1 MKAEGLLHSL
11 KSSGI
16 ELRAEGK
23 QLRWRA
29 PKGSMENELLE
40 SIKHHKAELL
50 VLLRDKQADAYQQD
64 YVNQIIQGNCLEVL
78 KGVPDNS
85 IDSIVTD
92 PPYGY
97 KFMGKSWDKAIPS
110 VEIWEECLRVLKPG
124 AFAFVMSGPRQDCFS
139 RMIMNL
145 EAAGLRTYFTSLF
158 WTYATGFF
166 KAHNISKAVDKKFD
180 AKREI
185 IVRNPNS
192 RENCDKS
199 NTIYE
204 SGTVGKTAFI
214 TKPATEEARRL
225 DGSYA
230 GFQPKPAVEVIIV
243 AMKPLDEKSYTDQA
257 LSNRKGITWLDDC
270 RIPYKDEQVASR
282 DLTKQKSYNGNQV
295 QASEGDEWIVN
306 DRGRVPANLL
316 VSDDVLND
324 TSRYFSLDAW
334 ADFNIKD
341 LPEQIQRNLPFLVV
355 PKASKK
361 EKEAGLE
368 DLDDK
373 ILVEDYRIKENNV
386 PYKAR
391 PKPRKN
397 EHPTVKPIML
407 MAYLITMGSR
417 ENDIVLDPFA
427 GSGTTCVAAKILNR
441 KYFGIEL
448 SPEYREIAVRR
459 LKNMDKD
466 NDIKKSIHNA
476 FKKVKDFKSEKK
488 KRAQNKKYIQK
499 NWRKSK

>member
-11 KSSGI
+11 KFSGI

-23 QLRWRA
+23 RLRWRA
-29 PKGSMENELLE
+29 PKGSMKNELLE
-40 SIKHHKAELL
+40 SIKHQKAELL
-50 VLLRDKQADAYQQD
+50 ALLQTNEADD
-64 YVNQIIQGNCLEVL
+64 YRQNFVNQIIQGNCLEVL

-85 IDSIVTD
+85 FDSIVTD

-124 AFAFVMSGPRQDCFS
+124 AFAFVMSGPRQDCFC

-145 EAAGLRTYFTSLF
+145 EAAGLRTYFSSLF
-158 WTYATGFF
+158 WTYATGFL

-270 RIPYKDEQVASR
+270 KIPFDGEDA
-282 DLTKQKSYNGNQV
+282 
-295 QASEGDEWIVN
+295 
-306 DRGRVPANLL
+306 RVPANLI
-316 VSDDVLND
+316 VSDDILD
-324 TSRYFSLDAW
+324 DGRKDPGGFSRFFSLDAW
-334 ADFNIKD
+334 ADFNLQD
-341 LPEQIQRNLPFLVV
+341 LPELVQRNLPFLPV

-373 ILVEDYRIKENNV
+373 VIVVDNRIKQSNV
-386 PYKAR
+386 PYKVR

-397 EHPTVKPIML
+397 EHPTVKPIKL
-407 MAYLITMGSR
+407 MAYLIAMGSR

-427 GSGTTCVAAKILNR
+427 GSGTSCIAAKMLNR
-441 KYFGIEL
+441 KYIGIEL
-448 SPEYREIAVRR
+448 SAEYREIAVRR
-459 LKNMDKD
+459 LESTDKD
-466 NDIKKSIHNA
+466 NALKKSIHET
-476 FKKVKDFKSEKK
+476 FKKVINYKS
-488 KRAQNKKYIQK
+488 
-499 NWRKSK
+499 